1 MISIEK
7 AEDRKYIDIIVNFQK
22 QMAFETEELKLD
34 DVVLRA
40 GVSEVFDNPSR
51 GKYLVA
57 LREGKVVGMLF
68 YLSEWSDWRNAE
80 VLWIHSVFV
89 ILEYRGQGFYK
100 AMYEHMKQM
109 VTSSE
114 KYAGLRLYVDKSNL
128 NAQKVYEKLGMSKE
142 HYELYEWLK

>member
-34 DVVLRA
+34 EVVLRA
-40 GVSEVFDNPSR
+40 GVTGVFDNQSR

-57 LREGKVVGMLF
+57 LREGEVVGMLF

-89 ILEYRGQGFYK
+89 TLEYRGQGFYK

-109 VTSSE
+109 VTSSD
-114 KYAGLRLYVDKSNL
+114 KYAGLRLYVDKNNL